1 MIKVNYDEKTTLV
14 KGYYPDS
21 INYASIP
28 EPFIE
33 IKNDEQILDKQ
44 MCIVDGKYQEYIK
57 PIEQQL
63 KEAKDE
69 KLAQLRINFNNAS
82 QKPFG
87 LSQVKQIDKDGKVID
102 TINATFNIFDA
113 SSLTASENIVFA
125 GSFMTIQAFLQIFC
139 QILQA
144 NFQSIQANFADKKF
158 NFTPIDFTAIENMV
172 NALSDNPATA
182 GTANIPY
189 TTKDKNGNEI
199 RVLLSFKIIKD
210 IFKHIFYR
218 VSQNSRAYNIIEEQ
232 IKKAPTIEELDKIDI
247 NI

>member
-1 MIKVNYDEKTTLV
+1 MILQKNTISNEIFESAQLQPNCVELTEIEKQAYLLQ
-14 KGYYPDS
+14 K
-21 INYASIP
+21 
-28 EPFIE
+28 
-33 IKNDEQILDKQ
+33 
-44 MCIVDGKYQEYIK
+44 
-57 PIEQQL
+57 
-63 KEAKDE
+63 AKDE

-82 QKPFG
+82 QKPFA

-102 TINATFNIFDA
+102 TIDATYNIADA
-113 SSLTASENIVFA
+113 NSLTDSANIVFA

-144 NFQSIQANFADKKF
+144 NFQSIQANFTDKKF
-158 NFTPIDFTAIENMV
+158 NFKPIDFTAIENMV

-232 IKKAPTIEELDKIDI
+232 IKKAPTIEELEKI
-247 NI
+247 NINI

>member
-1 MIKVNYDEKTTLV
+1 MKILKS
-14 KGYYPDS
+14 PQ
-21 INYASIP
+21 
-28 EPFIE
+28 
-33 IKNDEQILDKQ
+33 NDIREFADQEQLGSFFDDWKDITNTNEGRLYLLQKA
-44 MCIVDGKYQEYIK
+44 
-57 PIEQQL
+57 
-63 KEAKDE
+63 KEE

-87 LSQVKQIDKDGKVID
+87 LSQVKQIDKDGNVIGKID
-102 TINATFNIFDA
+102 TTYNIADA
-113 SSLTASENIVFA
+113 NSLTDSANIVFA
-125 GSFMTIQAFLQIFC
+125 GSFIKIQAFLQIFC

-144 NFQSIQANFADKKF
+144 NFQSIQANFTDKKF

-189 TTKDKNGNEI
+189 TTKDKNGKEI
-199 RVLLSFKIIKD
+199 RVLLSFKTIQE

-232 IKKAPTIEELDKIDI
+232 IKKASTIEELDKIDI

>member
-1 MIKVNYDEKTTLV
+1 MEIMQVQDIASQ
-14 KGYYPDS
+14 KGYKFNNQFFVGYEGNPNFD
-21 INYASIP
+21 P
-28 EPFIE
+28 ENADYLA
-33 IKNDEQILDKQ
+33 IK
-44 MCIVDGKYQEYIK
+44 EYIK
-57 PIEQQL
+57 KGGIVDPEYTPQELLQR
-63 KEAKDE
+63 AKDQ

-82 QKPFG
+82 QKPFA
-87 LSQVKQIDKDGKVID
+87 LSQVKQIDKDGKVIGTID
-102 TINATFNIFDA
+102 TIFNIFDA

-125 GSFMTIQAFLQIFC
+125 GSFMTIQASLQILC

-144 NFQSIQANFADKKF
+144 NFQSIQANFAEKKF

-218 VSQNSRAYNIIEEQ
+218 VSQNSRAYNIKEEQ
-232 IKKAPTIEELDKIDI
+232 IKKAPTIEELNKIDI
-247 NI
+247 TI

>member
-1 MIKVNYDEKTTLV
+1 MEYTIQKYLKKNNLTGTNGVDYSLRDDGQGSFIDKWLFTIPKPVFTAEDLIYETL
-14 KGYYPDS
+14 
-21 INYASIP
+21 
-28 EPFIE
+28 
-33 IKNDEQILDKQ
+33 EQ
-44 MCIVDGKYQEYIK
+44 
-57 PIEQQL
+57 
-63 KEAKDE
+63 AKAE
-69 KLAQLRINFNNAS
+69 KLTQLRINFNNAS
-82 QKPFG
+82 QKPFD
-87 LSQVKQIDKDGKVID
+87 LKQVKQIDKDGKVSGTID
-102 TINATFNIFDA
+102 ATYNIADA
-113 SSLTASENIVFA
+113 NSLTDSANIVFA
-125 GSFMTIQAFLQIFC
+125 GSFMTIQAFFQILC

-189 TTKDKNGNEI
+189 TTKDKTGKEI

-218 VSQNSRAYNIIEEQ
+218 VSQNARAYNIIEEQ
-232 IKKAPTIEELDKIDI
+232 IKKASTIEELDKIDI